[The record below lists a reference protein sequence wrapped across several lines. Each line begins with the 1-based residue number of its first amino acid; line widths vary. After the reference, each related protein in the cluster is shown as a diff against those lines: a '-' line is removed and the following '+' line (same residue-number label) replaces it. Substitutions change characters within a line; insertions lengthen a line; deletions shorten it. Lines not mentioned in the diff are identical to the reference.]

1 MPTDNELTFPQV
13 WDATMLRAAKG
24 CDRKL
29 YWEFFRNKVATGL
42 NPDLNAGAAWAR
54 ALEVFRKCYYGE
66 TATPAPSKDDAAAE
80 AFIAMAQEYGDEEFD
95 PPKDNPK
102 QFDRLA
108 EALVEYL
115 YYAYPPEMDEHRPY
129 LLSDGSPAVEFSFAE
144 PIEEVLHPETGE
156 PLLYAGTF
164 DMLDNFHNMLYV
176 FDDKTSKQM
185 GPSWSRQWHLRSQFI
200 GYVWGARRF
209 GFDAQGAWV
218 RGTAFKKTT
227 IDFAD
232 TKVGIPKWMVE
243 DWYQTLIIE
252 LRRIIEAWKEGYFR
266 KNYDETCTMY
276 GGCQYLPLC
285 EIPDAHAEDFLSG
298 FEDRTWSPVKMDS
311 Q

>member
-1 MPTDNELTFPQV
+1 MSELTFPQT

-29 YWEFFRNKVATGL
+29 YWEFFRNKVASGL

-54 ALEVFRKCYYGE
+54 AHEIFRKAYYGPE
-66 TATPAPSKDDAAAE
+66 QMDKDSALVD
-80 AFIAMAQEYGDEEFD
+80 AFIALCQEFGDEEFD

-102 QFDRLA
+102 QFDRLLV
-108 EALVEYL
+108 ALL
-115 YYAYPPEMDEHRPY
+115 QYYDIEYPPEMDEHKPHI
-129 LLSDGSPAVEFSFAE
+129 LSNGQPAVEFSFAE

-164 DMLDNFHNMLYV
+164 DMLDNYHDMLFV

-185 GPSWSRQWHLRSQFI
+185 GQTWARQWALRSQFI
-200 GYVWGARRF
+200 GYVWAARKF
-209 GFDAQGAWV
+209 QYNVQGAWV
-218 RGTAFKKTT
+218 RGTAFKKTQ

-232 TKVGIPKWMVE
+232 AKIGIPKWMVE
-243 DWYQTLIIE
+243 DWYKSLVIE
-252 LRRIIEAWKEGYFR
+252 LRRIVEAWKEGYFR
-266 KNYDETCTMY
+266 KNYDETCSMY
-276 GGCQYLPLC
+276 GGCQFLPLC
-285 EIPDAHAEDFLSG
+285 EVPDSHAEDFLAG
-298 FEDRTWSPVKMDS
+298 FDNRTWNPVKVDS